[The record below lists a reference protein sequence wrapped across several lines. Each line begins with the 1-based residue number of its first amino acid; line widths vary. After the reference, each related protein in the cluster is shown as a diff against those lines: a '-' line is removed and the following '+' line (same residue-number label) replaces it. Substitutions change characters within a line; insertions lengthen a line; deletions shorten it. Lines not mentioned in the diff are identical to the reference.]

1 MSKTIVIPTNPADQ
15 KAIKDAVREASDSMV
30 RIESEKEQIKTIVEM
45 VSEKYELPK
54 KVVNRL
60 VKTYHKSTYDQET
73 VEQDD
78 FRELY
83 ETIIR

>member
-1 MSKTIVIPTNPADQ
+1 MSKLIVIPSNPADQ

-54 KVVNRL
+54 KFVNKLIR
-60 VKTYHKSTYDQET
+60 TYHKSTFDKEYQE
-73 VEQDD
+73 QSD
-78 FRELY
+78 FQELY